1 MAGLHGGSSSVCR
14 QSGPKMGPPADRPRP
29 GPRLRSISNPNIM
42 TRSLCLLLLTT
53 LLTAA
58 PALAQS
64 HAEAMVRLAA
74 FEGTYTLDGTA
85 QIEEG
90 TFDGTLTV
98 SPILGGHFQQ
108 WDWEMDMRGEGVD
121 EKVHLRFIA
130 TYDGAADEYV
140 IYRFDSRDAD
150 SPTRVSHVTD
160 PNRGRIHFDGNALV
174 MAWPTANPGDPSAT
188 GTFRNTVR
196 VVSDGLTVSTEVKP
210 DDGNRALAIATT
222 RANRR

>member
-1 MAGLHGGSSSVCR
+1 
-14 QSGPKMGPPADRPRP
+14 
-29 GPRLRSISNPNIM
+29 M
-42 TRSLCLLLLTT
+42 TRSLYPLILAT
-53 LLTAA
+53 LLAAA

-64 HAEAMVRLAA
+64 HAEAMDRLAA

-90 TFDGTLTV
+90 TFGGTLTV
-98 SPILGGHFQQ
+98 LPVLGGHFQQ

-130 TYDGAADEYV
+130 TYDDAADEYV
-140 IYRFDSRDAD
+140 IYRFDSRDVD

-160 PNRGRIHFDGNALV
+160 PNRGQIRFDGDALV
-174 MAWPTANPGDPSAT
+174 MAWPTANPGDPSET

-196 VVSDGLTVSTEVKP
+196 VVSNGLTVSTDVKP
-210 DDGNRALAIATT
+210 DDGNRTVAIATT

>member
-1 MAGLHGGSSSVCR
+1 MPS
-14 QSGPKMGPPADRPRP
+14 ADRSQP
-29 GPRLRSISNPNIM
+29 GPRLPSIPTLNVM
-42 TRSLCLLLLTT
+42 TRSLYLLLLAT

-64 HAEAMVRLAA
+64 HAEAMSRLAP

-90 TFDGTLTV
+90 TFGGTLTV

-108 WDWEMDMRGEGVD
+108 WDWEMDMRGEGVN

-130 TYDGAADEYV
+130 AYDSAADEYA
-140 IYRFDSRDAD
+140 IYRFDSRDVD
-150 SPTRVSHVTD
+150 SPTRVSNVTD
-160 PNRGRIHFDGNALV
+160 PNRGQIHFDGDALV
-174 MAWPTANPGDPSAT
+174 MAWPTANPDDPSET

-196 VVSDGLTVSTEVKP
+196 IVSNGLDVDTDVKP
-210 DDGNRALAIATT
+210 NGGDQTVAIATT